1 MPYASHV
8 GASNKHCAKTMSTLA
23 VRGRGSGSHEH
34 TDASGM
40 HAARDGRS
48 EPAQRD
54 ISYDDLDKFKYY
66 TIGPACAFCCRFA
79 LFPFSLVKTRLQMQ
93 RGHASPAAAGLGT
106 AKAADALRYN
116 GTFDAFGKILR
127 HEGPRGLFK
136 GFGVSCIGMTS

>member
-1 MPYASHV
+1 
-8 GASNKHCAKTMSTLA
+8 MSTLA
-23 VRGRGSGSHEH
+23 VRGSGTNEH
-34 TDASGM
+34 ADAPGV

-48 EPAQRD
+48 EPAQPD

-93 RGHASPAAAGLGT
+93 RGGHASPASVGLGA
-106 AKAADALRYN
+106 AKAAEAMRYT

-136 GFGVSCIGMTS
+136 GFGVSCIGMACCYFRVSACRGL